1 MPSIHWYRYHGNIPS
16 KVPDLSSPSLQIPD
30 FQQEDAGVYY
40 CEVSNTE
47 GTVDSHPIEIS
58 TAVHPGESIQ

>member
-1 MPSIHWYRYHGNIPS
+1 MPSILWHRYHGNIPS
-16 KVPDLSSPSLQIPD
+16 KVTDLSSPSLQMPD

-47 GTVDSHPIEIS
+47 GTVDSHPIEVS
-58 TAVHPGESIQ
+58 AATDPGECIL